1 MLRRRAHREAAGRH
15 ASTSD
20 LPAGG
25 EVSSPFGRLKLAF
38 QKSGDTVTART
49 EFSVR
54 ATASS
59 PSEYPAFRRWVEA
72 ADQLLK
78 QRIGLRKDE
87 ERR

>member
-1 MLRRRAHREAAGRH
+1 MI
-15 ASTSD
+15 ASE

-25 EVSSPFGRLKLAF
+25 EASSPFGRLKLAF
-38 QKSGDTVTART
+38 SRAAAR
-49 EFSVR
+49 SPR
-54 ATASS
+54 APSSRCCATASR

-78 QRIGLRKDE
+78 QRIGLRKDQ